1 MKIDASH
8 LLEQVVNAKAS
19 DLHLAVDNPPF
30 LRINTVL
37 QPIQGAPILTV
48 EDVEYFLSQ
57 ILNEEQKEVFDVNK
71 ELDFSVAL
79 GNKARFRVNAF
90 YQRGKPSVAMRL
102 IPMVIPTFEELNL
115 PQVIGNLCNLKQGL
129 VLVVGPTGHGKS
141 TTIASMIEKI
151 NNERAEH
158 IITIEDPIEYL
169 FTNKKSLIE
178 QREMY
183 IDTHTWEVSLKS
195 VLRQDPNIVLVGEM
209 RDIET
214 INAALQISET
224 GHLVFATLHTNS
236 ASQTIERIINSFP
249 DVAQAQVRLQLAQVI
264 EVIISQR
271 LIFSETKGMVPAM
284 ELMLASDAVKN
295 LIREGKP
302 QMLDNVISTS
312 ANIGMITLERSLANL
327 VEKEWIK
334 LEEAL
339 KFSTRP
345 DEVRRLLK
353 MAGAKGR

>member
-1 MKIDASH
+1 MKTDASQ
-8 LLEQVVNAKAS
+8 LLEQVLNAKAS
-19 DLHLAVDNPPF
+19 DLHMSVGNPPF
-30 LRINTVL
+30 WRINTVL
-37 QPIQGAPILTV
+37 QPMPNTTPLST
-48 EDVEYFLSQ
+48 EDVDYFLTQ
-57 ILNEEQKEVFDVNK
+57 ILNEEQREVYGVNK

-90 YQRGKPSVAMRL
+90 YQRGFPSVAMRL
-102 IPMVIPTFEELNL
+102 IPMIIPTLEQLNL
-115 PQVIGNLCNLKQGL
+115 PPVIGNLCNMKQGL

-151 NNERAEH
+151 NSERAEH
-158 IITIEDPIEYL
+158 IVTIEDPIEYL

-195 VLRQDPNIVLVGEM
+195 VLRQDPNVVLIGEM

-249 DVAQAQVRLQLAQVI
+249 DVAQSQVRLQLAQVI

-271 LIFSETKGMVPAM
+271 LIFSEEKGMVPAM

-302 QMLDNVISTS
+302 QHLDNIISTS
-312 ANIGMITLERSLANL
+312 ANIGMITLERSLATL
-327 VEKEWIK
+327 VEKNWVT

-339 KFSTRP
+339 KYSIRP
-345 DEVRRLLK
+345 DELRRLIK
-353 MAGAKGR
+353 MDTGKSK

>member
-1 MKIDASH
+1 MKIDASQ
-8 LLEQVVNAKAS
+8 LLEQVLNAKAS
-19 DLHLAVDNPPF
+19 DLHMSVGNPPF
-30 LRINTVL
+30 WRINTVL
-37 QPIQGAPILTV
+37 QPMPSTTPLST
-48 EDVEYFLSQ
+48 EDVDYFLTQ
-57 ILNEEQKEVFDVNK
+57 ILNEEQREVFAVNK

-90 YQRGKPSVAMRL
+90 YQRGFPSVAMRL
-102 IPMVIPTFEELNL
+102 IPMTIPTLEQLNL
-115 PQVIGNLCNLKQGL
+115 PPVIGNLCNMKQGL

-158 IITIEDPIEYL
+158 IVTIEDPIEYL

-195 VLRQDPNIVLVGEM
+195 ILRQDPNVVLIGEM

-271 LIFSETKGMVPAM
+271 LIFSEEKGMVPAM

-302 QMLDNVISTS
+302 QHLDNIISTS
-312 ANIGMITLERSLANL
+312 ANIGMITLERSLATL
-327 VEKEWIK
+327 VEKNWIT
-334 LEEAL
+334 LEEAI
-339 KFSTRP
+339 KYSIRP
-345 DEVRRLLK
+345 DELRRLIK
-353 MAGAKGR
+353 MDSGKSR